1 MIYSAYFTKLK
12 RTYKIAGKIIEISS
26 RYEAIHE
33 YCKDYIFSGQPDFKI
48 NAAESDFDLEL
59 TREYSP
65 DELENLILYRK
76 LAEIMPDYDTFL
88 MHGSAIAVNGAG
100 CIFTAPSGT
109 GKSTHTKFLCE
120 LLKDKAVMVNDDKP
134 FITVSPDKK
143 VTVHGTPFNGKHR
156 RGNNISV
163 PLKAICILERSEQ
176 NNIHEISYYEAY
188 TTLLAQ
194 IYRPATHERLAK
206 TLELLDR
213 MNGIIKFYRLGCNMS
228 INAAEVSY
236 NAIMK
241 GE

>member
-1 MIYSAYFTKLK
+1 MKQI
-12 RTYKIAGKIIEISS
+12 YKIAGKIIEISS

-33 YCKDYIFSGQPDFKI
+33 YCKDYIFSGEPDFKI
-48 NAAESDFDLEL
+48 NTAESDFILEL
-59 TREYSP
+59 TREYTP
-65 DELENLILYRK
+65 DELENLILYKK
-76 LAEIMPDYDTFL
+76 LSEKMPDYDTFL
-88 MHGSAIAVNGAG
+88 MHGSAIAINGAG

-109 GKSTHTKFLCE
+109 GKSTHSKFLCE

-134 FITVSPDKK
+134 LITVSPDKK

>member
-1 MIYSAYFTKLK
+1 MKQI
-12 RTYKIAGKIIEISS
+12 YKIAGKIIEISS
-26 RYEAIHE
+26 CYEAIHE
-33 YCKDYIFSGQPDFKI
+33 YCKDYIFSGVPDFKI
-48 NAAESDFDLEL
+48 NTAESDFDLEL

-65 DELENLILYRK
+65 AELENLILYRK
-76 LAEIMPDYDTFL
+76 LAELMPDYDTFL
-88 MHGSAIAVNGAG
+88 MHGSAISVNGAG
-100 CIFTAPSGT
+100 CVFTAPSGT
-109 GKSTHTKFLCE
+109 GKSTHAKFLCE
-120 LLKDKAVMVNDDKP
+120 LLKDKALMVNDDKP
-134 FITVSPDKK
+134 LITASIDKK
-143 VTVHGTPFNGKHR
+143 ITVHGSPFNGKHR

-213 MNGIIKFYRLGCNMS
+213 MNEAVKFYRLGCNMS

-241 GE
+241 GK

>member
-1 MIYSAYFTKLK
+1 MN

-26 RYEAIHE
+26 LYEPIHE
-33 YCKDYIFSGQPDFKI
+33 YCKDYIFSGQPDFNI
-48 NAAESDFDLEL
+48 NTAEADFDLRL

-76 LAEIMPDYDTFL
+76 LAEVMPDYDTFL

-120 LLKDKAVMVNDDKP
+120 LLKDKAEMVNDDKP
-134 FITVSPDKK
+134 FITASTDKK
-143 VTVHGTPFNGKHR
+143 ITVHGSPFNGKHR

-236 NAIMK
+236 HAIMK

>member
-1 MIYSAYFTKLK
+1 ML
-12 RTYKIAGKIIEISS
+12 
-26 RYEAIHE
+26 
-33 YCKDYIFSGQPDFKI
+33 
-48 NAAESDFDLEL
+48 N
-59 TREYSP
+59 
-65 DELENLILYRK
+65 NLLQLHLR
-76 LAEIMPDYDTFL
+76 
-88 MHGSAIAVNGAG
+88 
-100 CIFTAPSGT
+100 
-109 GKSTHTKFLCE
+109 
-120 LLKDKAVMVNDDKP
+120 
-134 FITVSPDKK
+134 
-143 VTVHGTPFNGKHR
+143 HR

-194 IYRPATHERLAK
+194 IYRPATNERLAK

>member
-1 MIYSAYFTKLK
+1 MN
-12 RTYKIAGKIIEISS
+12 RTYKIAGQIIEISS
-26 RYEAIHE
+26 HYDSLHE
-33 YCKDYIFSGQPDFKI
+33 YCRDYIFSGEPDFII
-48 NAAESDFDLEL
+48 NAAESDIDLEL

-76 LAEIMPDYDTFL
+76 LSEIMPDYGTFL
-88 MHGSAIAVNGAG
+88 MHGSAIAINGAG

-134 FITVSPDKK
+134 LITALIDKK
-143 VTVHGTPFNGKHR
+143 ITVHGSPFNGKHR

-163 PLKAICILERSEQ
+163 PLKAVCILERSEH
-176 NNIHEISYYEAY
+176 NNIHEIAFYEAY

-194 IYRPATHERLAK
+194 IYRPATNERLAK

-213 MNGIIKFYRLGCNMS
+213 MNGAVKFYRLGCNMS

>member
-1 MIYSAYFTKLK
+1 MKQI
-12 RTYKIAGKIIEISS
+12 YKIAGKIIEISS
-26 RYEAIHE
+26 CYETIHE
-33 YCKDYIFSGQPDFKI
+33 YCRNYIFSGKPDFKI
-48 NAAESDFDLEL
+48 NAAEPDINLKF
-59 TREYSP
+59 TREYPS
-65 DELENLILYRK
+65 DKLDRLEILILYRK
-76 LAEIMPDYDTFL
+76 LAELMPDYDTFL
-88 MHGSAIAVNGAG
+88 MHGSAISVNGAG
-100 CIFTAPSGT
+100 CVFTAPSGT
-109 GKSTHTKFLCE
+109 GKSTHAKFLCE
-120 LLKDKAVMVNDDKP
+120 LLKDKALMVNDDKP
-134 FITVSPDKK
+134 LITASIDKK
-143 VTVHGTPFNGKHR
+143 ITVHGSPFNGKHR

-213 MNGIIKFYRLGCNMS
+213 MNEAVKFYRLGCNMS

-241 GE
+241 GK